1 VDNYQYCAEFATRM
15 ISNKVEAKVLDF
27 GCGAGQIVKV
37 LEILASQR
45 SVARHFMTGGDIPFL
60 TSYPVS
66 SSQCKAM

>member
-1 VDNYQYCAEFATRM
+1 M

-37 LEILASQR
+37 LRDSGISAFGCEA
-45 SVARHFMTGGDIPFL
+45 FYDGGGDIPFL